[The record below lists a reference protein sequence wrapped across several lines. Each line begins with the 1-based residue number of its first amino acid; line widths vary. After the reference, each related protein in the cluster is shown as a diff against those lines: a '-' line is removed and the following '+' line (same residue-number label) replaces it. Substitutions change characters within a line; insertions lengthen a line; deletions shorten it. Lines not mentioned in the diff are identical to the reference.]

1 MLEELEDAFVRF
13 AGFAGCES
21 FERRFFSGDPVE
33 LEVERAVDG
42 GARFWLVDAA
52 SALDVLAVSVSG
64 VSPALSTTADG
75 NVGSSMLLLL
85 VAGEGLRVNM
95 SLMLLRLSNSGRS
108 FPEKAGR
115 SLVECSRNL
124 LPSLNMPGGFM
135 ISSIL
140 TSLPRRSTFCLK
152 VA

>member
-1 MLEELEDAFVRF
+1 MLEELDAFVRF

-21 FERRFFSGDPVE
+21 FEPRFFSGNPVE

-42 GARFWLVDAA
+42 GARFWLIDAA
-52 SALDVLAVSVSG
+52 SVLDVLAVSVPG
-64 VSPALSTTADG
+64 VSPALFTTVDG
-75 NVGSSMLLLL
+75 NAGSSTLPLLI
-85 VAGEGLRVNM
+85 AGEGLRVNM
-95 SLMLLRLSNSGRS
+95 SLILLRLSNSGRS

-115 SLVECSRNL
+115 SLVEYSRNL
-124 LPSLNMPGGFM
+124 LPSLNMPDGFM

-140 TSLPRRSTFCLK
+140 TSSPRRSTFCLK

>member
-13 AGFAGCES
+13 ADFAGCGS

-52 SALDVLAVSVSG
+52 SILDVLAVSAPG
-64 VSPALSTTADG
+64 VSPALSKIVDG
-75 NVGSSMLLLL
+75 NAGSSMLLLL
-85 VAGEGLRVNM
+85 IAGEGLRVNM
-95 SLMLLRLSNSGRS
+95 SLILLRLSNSGRS
-108 FPEKAGR
+108 FPENAGR
-115 SLVECSRNL
+115 SLVEYSRDL

-140 TSLPRRSTFCLK
+140 TSSPRRSTFCLK

>member
-1 MLEELEDAFVRF
+1 MLEELDAFVRF

-21 FERRFFSGDPVE
+21 FEPRFFPGDPVE

-52 SALDVLAVSVSG
+52 SVLDALTVSVSG
-64 VSPALSTTADG
+64 VSPALSTTVDG
-75 NVGSSMLLLL
+75 NIGISLLLLL
-85 VAGEGLRVNM
+85 VAGAGLRVNM

-115 SLVECSRNL
+115 SLVEYSRNL

-140 TSLPRRSTFCLK
+140 TSSPRRSTFCLK

>member
-13 AGFAGCES
+13 AGFVGCES

-33 LEVERAVDG
+33 LEVERAVDD
-42 GARFWLVDAA
+42 GAKFWLADVTFV
-52 SALDVLAVSVSG
+52 LDVLAVSISG
-64 VSPALSTTADG
+64 VSPALFTTVDG

-85 VAGEGLRVNM
+85 IAGEGLRVNM

-115 SLVECSRNL
+115 SLVEYSRNL

-135 ISSIL
+135 ISNML
-140 TSLPRRSTFCLK
+140 TSSPRRSTFCLK